1 MYFTLRFI
9 FSLKLEFFLQMLQ
22 MPILASG
29 DEFSFS
35 PNADIELQKDE
46 YRPLQDKKMESA
58 CDELTFLR
66 KDNSISECFHIAE

>member
-22 MPILASG
+22 MRILASV

-46 YRPLQDKKMESA
+46 YIPLQDKKMESA

>member
-1 MYFTLRFI
+1 MR
-9 FSLKLEFFLQMLQ
+9 
-22 MPILASG
+22 ILASV

-46 YRPLQDKKMESA
+46 YIPLQDKKMESA